1 MQACIGVGSACVM
14 WVCMGVRVL
23 AFQLARSGDTP
34 RTHISLRALLARVIP
49 AAGACKGPP
58 SKSDPWPL
66 AGLGPTSIKNW
77 GAVGTGRDRGEGIG
91 PHYMAGKVN
100 QLPGGP
106 YPFPRIYQSFLRTV
120 WEGRPGTIRKLM
132 PGLSSPIS
140 LHSPGVPA
148 PYSLPRVC
156 GCPGPRGRIL

>member
-1 MQACIGVGSACVM
+1 MRECVGSACVM

-49 AAGACKGPP
+49 AAGATRKGY
-58 SKSDPWPL
+58 
-66 AGLGPTSIKNW
+66 
-77 GAVGTGRDRGEGIG
+77 G

-106 YPFPRIYQSFLRTV
+106 YPFP
-120 WEGRPGTIRKLM
+120 P
-132 PGLSSPIS
+132 SPT
-140 LHSPGVPA
+140 
-148 PYSLPRVC
+148 Y
-156 GCPGPRGRIL
+156 